1 MKKGAPGFKHGVLWM
16 RMKTGSEV
24 WKGYF
29 EAGFMINHNM
39 LPTVAKTQDLQF
51 QMLRSNSVAGFKLG
65 LPTWE

>member
-39 LPTVAKTQDLQF
+39 LPTVAKTQDLGA
-51 QMLRSNSVAGFKLG
+51 RSIPDA
-65 LPTWE
+65 